1 MTPWQSQKHGA
12 QGRWG
17 SKPVS
22 ARVQFGAGAVKSQAN
37 AVTFMAADHGQSH
50 QPPAPFLSPLMDIPR
65 EFMPQSFD
73 RFPYTLKDLDPADPD
88 WAEQVEEEKGE
99 RQADLER
106 DGQC

>member
-1 MTPWQSQKHGA
+1 VTRWEQQKHGA

-22 ARVQFGAGAVKSQAN
+22 ALVQFGAGGASANGAVSRKCTPS
-37 AVTFMAADHGQSH
+37 
-50 QPPAPFLSPLMDIPR
+50 PAPFLSPLMDIPR

-73 RFPYTLKDLDPADPD
+73 RFQYTLKDLDPAEPD

-99 RQADLER
+99 QKADLER
-106 DGQC
+106 DGI

>member
-1 MTPWQSQKHGA
+1 VTRWEQQKHGA

-22 ARVQFGAGAVKSQAN
+22 ALVQFGAGGASANGAVSRKCTPS
-37 AVTFMAADHGQSH
+37 
-50 QPPAPFLSPLMDIPR
+50 PAPTITFLDPLTVIMDLP
-65 EFMPQSFD
+65 PLD
-73 RFPYTLKDLDPADPD
+73 RFPFKDSDLDPADPD